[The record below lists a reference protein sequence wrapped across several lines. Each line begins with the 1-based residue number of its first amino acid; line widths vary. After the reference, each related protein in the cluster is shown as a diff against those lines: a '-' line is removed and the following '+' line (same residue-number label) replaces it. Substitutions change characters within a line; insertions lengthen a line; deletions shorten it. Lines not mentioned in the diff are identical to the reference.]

1 MDAIDTLP
9 LVDTPEVFGLHMNA
23 DITYQTN
30 SATTILDTILNI
42 QPKDS
47 GGGSGE
53 TREAVVF
60 RQAQEMLD
68 KLPPDY
74 VQHEVGNLIVIC
86 FVLSLLSIFILQTCS
101 LDSARDVE
109 RRTTCPD
116 LLGSFHCTVD
126 ILIFW

>member
-53 TREAVVF
+53 TRETVVF

-74 VQHEVGNLIVIC
+74 VAHEVKFFSDLKVYFCSC
-86 FVLSLLSIFILQTCS
+86 FQSCK
-101 LDSARDVE
+101 
-109 RRTTCPD
+109 
-116 LLGSFHCTVD
+116 
-126 ILIFW
+126 